1 MKRKKVKRFDEG
13 GSTNRRTRELLES
26 DEELNPDVTERLR
39 RASSGSNIKRMDG
52 EGGYTSPRKIS
63 FGEEFASARRSG
75 KKTFE
80 FDGKK
85 FSTELRSDKKGGGS
99 KVTSEPPVIVKKEDL
114 GSQDF
119 SPKVSER
126 SGGAPSAAIP
136 IALGG
141 AGATAAL
148 AKMMMGKPSSTSP
161 RVEPTLSAKGSAKGM
176 PGGSLKDPYAMNLGA
191 DLDPKTTL
199 RMNPRMGIDSQGIE
213 FKKGGKVKKMA
224 SGGKVSS
231 ASKRADGCA
240 VRGKTK
246 GRIV

>member
-1 MKRKKVKRFDEG
+1 MKRKKVKLFDEG

-63 FGEEFASARRSG
+63 FGEEFAAARRSG

-85 FSTELRSDKKGGGS
+85 FSTELRSEKKGGGS

-119 SPKVSER
+119 SPRVSER
-126 SGGAPSAAIP
+126 SDGASGAAIP

-148 AKMMMGKPSSTSP
+148 AKMMMGKPSSTSA
-161 RVEPTLSAKGSAKGM
+161 RTEPTLSAKGSARGM
-176 PGGSLKDPYAMNLGA
+176 PGGSLRDPYAMNLGA
-191 DLDPKTTL
+191 DLDPRTTL
-199 RMNPRMGIDSQGIE
+199 RMNPRMGIDSQGVE

-231 ASKRADGCA
+231 ASARADGIA
-240 VRGKTK
+240 QRGKTK
-246 GRIV
+246 GRIL